1 MYIYY
6 TQGHLLWFFFTF
18 LRRLFRSAAAFN
30 VLDIWM
36 LRGIESSSLLYSILW
51 LPPYYVVGWPKQFVF
66 SWRCHLPCSP
76 AGRWSINY
84 GLEGCCKQ
92 QGSSDCLSL
101 SRSAGIASGRKHGTR
116 QEQVKMAG
124 KRLKIKWNKRYEH
137 TFASAWPGTI

>member
-51 LPPYYVVGWPKQFVF
+51 LPPYYVVVWPKQFVF

-92 QGSSDCLSL
+92 QGSSDCISSL
-101 SRSAGIASGRKHGTR
+101 CRDRKRAEARHTAGASENGW
-116 QEQVKMAG
+116 EEALNKM
-124 KRLKIKWNKRYEH
+124 E
-137 TFASAWPGTI
+137 